1 MRWLSLRIPRAA
13 RSGGAVCECDG
24 KPLAPIA
31 ATAIASHR

>member
-1 MRWLSLRIPRAA
+1 MAVLADSPGSEIR
-13 RSGGAVCECDG
+13 GAVCECDG